1 MAFDR
6 QLFTTVLQ
14 QFSQTV
20 PKVELYTY
28 EVIGSTNQACWEEFD
43 RAAKIPFIAIARQ
56 QTAGRGQWGRTWHS
70 EPGGLYLSLAIA
82 PNIPAA
88 HAPHLTLCSAWGIA
102 TALRRHQIP
111 VFLKW
116 PNDLILNGCKLGGI
130 KSETRVHQ
138 GKIERAVIGVGI
150 NWKNP
155 APSPGI
161 ALFTWI
167 QQQLSAKADGR
178 WQEAEGWIANQSP
191 PTSPTSPAPHHPINS
206 VISQQ
211 STVEG
216 TGTLPVTP
224 SPRLPVPPSSL
235 EILAAIVTGGLF
247 SGYQRYKDEGIE
259 NILSSYFELFA
270 DRDRAIVV
278 DGCPATIV
286 GIEPTGALR
295 LRLQSQGAA
304 VEICRMPGTISLGYE
319 TPTPN
324 IRQKNCM
331 KQIQ

>member
-82 PNIPAA
+82 PNIPAP

-102 TALRRHQIP
+102 TALRRYQIP

-161 ALFTWI
+161 ALFPWI
-167 QQQLSAKADGR
+167 QQNC
-178 WQEAEGWIANQSP
+178 ANSRTDSSP
-191 PTSPTSPAPHHPINS
+191 PPPINS

-216 TGTLPVTP
+216 IGTLPVP
-224 SPRLPVPPSSL
+224 SSSL
-235 EILAAIVTGGLF
+235 EILAAIITGGLF

-259 NILSSYFELFA
+259 NILSSYFELLA
-270 DRDRAIVV
+270 YRDRAIVV